1 MSVFSKQLF
10 ALRRRIDTQV
20 KKRYNLSA
28 ISSREEPMPQK
39 RSARGRKRRSPYLFI
54 ILVSILL
61 IALVIAGARALN
73 AWNLYETEAAV
84 TPTPSAAV
92 KPVSVTPDPNRVTPS
107 PTSSPAPT
115 NAPAPTATPNALS
128 FGAQGPMVVEL
139 QTRLKELG
147 YYEGAIDGDFGNGTK
162 AAVEAFQQTNG
173 LETDGIAGQKTL
185 TLLYSE
191 DALSKPGPVDTL
203 SSAIPLLVNKWNPL
217 PAGFEPAN
225 LVTVK
230 SIVGSLMTYERN
242 DIQAVQ
248 EAAEALGRM
257 IQAAQSDGISPWK
270 LREAYR
276 TIADQQ
282 RIFNNRV
289 NTYMKENELTRS
301 RAIARTR
308 QSVADP
314 GQSEHHTGL
323 AFDLNV
329 PGQAFADT
337 AQYVWLKQNCWD
349 YGFIMRYTDDKDD
362 ITGIVGEEWHVRYVG
377 VNHAQRMRDL
387 DMCLEEY
394 VAYLSQQ

>member
-1 MSVFSKQLF
+1 
-10 ALRRRIDTQV
+10 
-20 KKRYNLSA
+20 
-28 ISSREEPMPQK
+28 MPQK
-39 RSARGRKRRSPYLFI
+39 RSSRGRSKRSPYLFI
-54 ILVSILL
+54 ILTAVLL
-61 IALVIAGARALN
+61 TALAVVGARAMN

-84 TPTPSAAV
+84 TPTPSATV
-92 KPVSVTPDPNRVTPS
+92 RPISVTPDPNRVTPT
-107 PTSSPAPT
+107 PTA
-115 NAPAPTATPNALS
+115 APAPTATPEATATPSALRS
-128 FGAQGPMVVEL
+128 GSQGQMVIEL

-147 YYEGAIDGDFGNGTK
+147 YYDGGIDGDFGSGTK
-162 AAVEAFQQTNG
+162 AAVEAFQQVNG
-173 LETDGIAGQKTL
+173 LEADGIAGQKTL
-185 TLLYSE
+185 ALLYSE
-191 DALSKPGPVDTL
+191 NALPKPGPVDTL
-203 SSAIPLLVNKWNPL
+203 SYEIPLLVNKWNTL
-217 PAGFEPAN
+217 PASFEPAD

-230 SIVGSLMTYERN
+230 SVVGNLMTYERN
-242 DIQAVQ
+242 DIQAVR

-257 IQAAQSDGISPWK
+257 IQAAKNDGVTPWK

-301 RAIARTR
+301 QAVARTR

-329 PGQAFADT
+329 PGETFGDT
-337 AQYVWLKQNCWD
+337 AQYIWLKQNCWD
-349 YGFIMRYTDDKDD
+349 YGFIMRYTDEKDE

-377 VNHAQRMRDL
+377 VLHAQRMRDL

-394 VAYLSQQ
+394 VEYLSKQ